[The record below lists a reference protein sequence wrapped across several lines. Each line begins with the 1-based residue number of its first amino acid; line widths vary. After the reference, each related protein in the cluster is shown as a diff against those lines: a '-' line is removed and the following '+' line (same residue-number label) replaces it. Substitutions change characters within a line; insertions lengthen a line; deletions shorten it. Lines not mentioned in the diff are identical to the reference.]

1 MYCSSKI
8 ALWPFYFSNDLDSH
22 LKQLIINQ
30 RSLQKKFFTHHGKY
44 WVLAKDCLPC
54 LLDFASVQNKLNDF
68 FFHYSGFIWYKWI
81 CWLLSSLW
89 WSCFEMWRSTLTCK
103 EGEKKR
109 VNLSLRVGVANLRYS
124 RDDNKTIFLMT
135 NIFDLTVM
143 HSQEI
148 FIVRIISVYL

>member
-1 MYCSSKI
+1 MI
-8 ALWPFYFSNDLDSH
+8 FFP
-22 LKQLIINQ
+22 IIPGLSDINGFAGYSVACGEVVMKCGGV
-30 RSLQKKFFTHHGKY
+30 RLHVKKVK
-44 WVLAKDCLPC
+44 
-54 LLDFASVQNKLNDF
+54 
-68 FFHYSGFIWYKWI
+68 
-81 CWLLSSLW
+81 
-89 WSCFEMWRSTLTCK
+89 
-103 EGEKKR
+103 KKR

>member
-1 MYCSSKI
+1 
-8 ALWPFYFSNDLDSH
+8 
-22 LKQLIINQ
+22 
-30 RSLQKKFFTHHGKY
+30 
-44 WVLAKDCLPC
+44 
-54 LLDFASVQNKLNDF
+54 
-68 FFHYSGFIWYKWI
+68 
-81 CWLLSSLW
+81 
-89 WSCFEMWRSTLTCK
+89 MWRTTLTCK

-109 VNLSLRVGVANLRYS
+109 MNLSLRVGVANLRYS